1 MTSKRVSIVLALL
14 LAVLQVGC
22 SMLPTSLCR
31 FNKPAEPPATVKM
44 NPWLSQSLDV
54 PIPNSKLTL
63 PELLQQ
69 PTVLAHRELLSAVAQ
84 QHKQTINSN
93 DSFLSDDCIV
103 LSRGTQHWY
112 FLNPSDLIPLYAG
125 EIQLRPNDRIDTLP
139 FQATKFFNRERQE
152 GLEYVVV
159 ELGRSPRKLVATG
172 STLAISS
179 LVLASNHPPQSWWS
193 VTVLSRHDG
202 RHSHHLVLPAATEVG
217 TAFSSAI
224 EKSDLLIRL
233 DKASLQPGDVI
244 EMTNLAEFGRRF

>member
-1 MTSKRVSIVLALL
+1 MTSKRVSIGLTLL

-22 SMLPTSLCR
+22 SLLPTSLCH
-31 FNKPAEPPATVKM
+31 FNKPAEPPVTVRL

-54 PIPNSKLTL
+54 PIANSKLTL
-63 PELLQQ
+63 PDLLQQ
-69 PTVLAHRELLSAVAQ
+69 PTVLAHREILSAVAQ
-84 QHKQTINSN
+84 KHKQTINSN

-139 FQATKFFNRERQE
+139 FQATKFFNLERKE
-152 GLEYVVV
+152 GLEYVMV

-179 LVLASNHPPQSWWS
+179 LVLASNHPPESWWS

-202 RHSHHLVLPAATEVG
+202 RHSHHLVLPAATEVD
-217 TAFSSAI
+217 TALSSAI
-224 EKSDLLIRL
+224 ENSELPIRL
-233 DKASLQPGDVI
+233 DKSLLQPGDII
-244 EMTNLAEFGRRF
+244 EKTNLVEFGSRF